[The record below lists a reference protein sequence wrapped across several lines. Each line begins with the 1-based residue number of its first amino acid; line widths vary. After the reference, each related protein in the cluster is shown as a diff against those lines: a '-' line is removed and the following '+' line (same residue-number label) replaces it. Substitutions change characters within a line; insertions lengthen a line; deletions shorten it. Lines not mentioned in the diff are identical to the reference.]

1 MSAPKEVR
9 KQRREQIASEIIS
22 SKEAL
27 EILGVSRMRLSQYVN
42 DGRVKPIRS
51 GIYLKDDIVAFK
63 EAFREARSNNE
74 WLKTFE

>member
-42 DGRVKPIRS
+42 DGRVKPIR
-51 GIYLKDDIVAFK
+51 
-63 EAFREARSNNE
+63 
-74 WLKTFE
+74 